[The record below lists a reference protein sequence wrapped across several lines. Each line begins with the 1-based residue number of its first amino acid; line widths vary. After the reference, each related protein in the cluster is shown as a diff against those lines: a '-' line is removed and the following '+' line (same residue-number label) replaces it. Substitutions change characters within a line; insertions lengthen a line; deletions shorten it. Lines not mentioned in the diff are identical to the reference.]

1 MIVSTAL
8 RHGPPRGYLLLHYA
22 YVLLAYA
29 GSPDEEPSFPI
40 AVVCVPL
47 EPTVPGGAL
56 YIKGDWERQVKGSH
70 RSYIQ
75 DSFHDWLQL
84 LERNAGVILP
94 QITGL
99 SVGPFRAVGDGEC
112 EELEVMTR
120 VEGFLMKPYRRFTSM
135 S

>member
-1 MIVSTAL
+1 M
-8 RHGPPRGYLLLHYA
+8 HYT

-47 EPTVPGGAL
+47 DPTVPGAL
-56 YIKGDWERQVKGSH
+56 YIKSDWERQVKENHG
-70 RSYIQ
+70 SYIQ

-94 QITGL
+94 QIADL

-112 EELEVMTR
+112 EEQEVMTR